1 MATITY
7 IGRRLNGTKLQYT
20 YLDGNTKMFFSKKVT
35 LFDVIGDIIECE
47 LTEKGVKG
55 PYKKVNRVPD
65 ECVTEWS
72 VEQQNDIGYK
82 EQLARATDIPN
93 GHIKALIKAVKDN
106 TNTLAQR
113 KRIALYIFDQLV

>member
-7 IGRRLNGTKLQYT
+7 IGRRLNGTKLQYV
-20 YLDGNTKMFFSKKVT
+20 YLDGNTKMFFNKKVT
-35 LFDVIGDIIECE
+35 LLDVIGDIIECE
-47 LTEKGVKG
+47 LTKKGVKG

-72 VEQQNDIGYK
+72 IAQQDDISYK
-82 EQLARATDIPN
+82 EQLNRAKDIPD

-106 TNTLAQR
+106 TDTLAQR